1 MKFEEKRKNENNRV
15 YSNNDINKN
24 TNSEKKEGNEE
35 KNPEERKNKN
45 EDDNVSVENF
55 TRPKTISADAGGGS
69 GIIRRALTNFE
80 GFKRANSQIK
90 NKVELVLY

>member
-1 MKFEEKRKNENNRV
+1 MRMIKF
-15 YSNNDINKN
+15 
-24 TNSEKKEGNEE
+24 
-35 KNPEERKNKN
+35 
-45 EDDNVSVENF
+45 SVENS
-55 TRPKTISADAGGGS
+55 TRPKTISADAGDGS